1 MKSESI
7 KTFLQIK
14 NIAVVGVSSKG
25 TGFGVSVYEHIKNN
39 GYKVYAV
46 NRNGG
51 FSRET
56 KLYNSLSQI
65 EDRIDGV
72 ITVVP
77 PAETELVVQQAKEL
91 GIKNIWMQ
99 QGSQSKS
106 AVQFCNENKIN
117 VVDGEC
123 IMMFV
128 EPVKSLHS
136 FHRFIKKL
144 VGKYP
149 KNYVES
155 TL

>member
-7 KTFLQIK
+7 KTFLQLK

-25 TGFGVSVYEHIKNN
+25 TGFGVAVYDHIKNN

-46 NRNGG
+46 NKNGG

-56 KLYNSLSQI
+56 KLFNSLSQI

-91 GIKNIWMQ
+91 DIKNIWMQ
-99 QGSQSKS
+99 QGSQSDS
-106 AVQFCNENKIN
+106 AIKFCKENKIN
-117 VVDGEC
+117 VVHDEC

-128 EPVKSLHS
+128 EPVKSIHK
-136 FHRFIKKL
+136 FHRFVNRLI
-144 VGKYP
+144 GKYP
-149 KNYVES
+149 KITN
-155 TL
+155 